1 MDNGTASL
9 RVQGN
14 RIVDG
19 EGNEVVLRGF
29 GLGGWMN
36 MENFITG
43 YPANEEAQR
52 EAVRAVLGEERYEHF
67 FDRFLEHFFT
77 EDDARFI
84 RSLGLNLLR
93 LPVNYR
99 HLEDDMRPFEIKE
112 EGFRHLD
119 RVVELCAQ
127 HEIYT
132 IIDLH
137 ALPGYQNQHWHS
149 DNPTHKALL
158 WKHKHFQD
166 RTVNIWEHIAER
178 YRGNPR
184 VAGYNPINE
193 PGDSTGEAIMP
204 LYRRLYDAIQAVDPD
219 HVIFL
224 EGNRY
229 STDFHMFGEPWEN
242 VVYTNHDYALP
253 GFVDGGPYPGVSR
266 GQYVDKEVLEKTFL
280 KRSEYMV
287 ERNVPIWVGEFGPVY
302 PPDDTGSHPT
312 RYEILRDQLEI
323 YARHG
328 VNWAIWTYKDIGLQG
343 VVYAAPDSPWSERIR
358 PIIEKKARLG
368 VDAWGGTDAEI
379 RHIMG
384 PLEKLFAK
392 EYPGYD
398 PFPFGSKRE
407 IELLVRNILLAEPL
421 LPEYAELFRGMG
433 EDEIDAMMRSFRFE
447 NCVKREALA
456 GILSEYSEAS
466 LPTDR

>member
-1 MDNGTASL
+1 MLLSTDGS
-9 RVQGN
+9 
-14 RIVDG
+14 RITNWAG
-19 EGNEVVLRGF
+19 SSVVLRGF

-52 EAVRAVLGEERYEHF
+52 EAVQAVLGDERYEHF

-112 EGFRHLD
+112 EGFKHLD

-149 DNPTHKALL
+149 DNPTHKAFL
-158 WKHKHFQD
+158 WRHRHFQD
-166 RTVNIWEHIAER
+166 RAVNLWEVIAAR
-178 YRGNPR
+178 YKGNPW

-193 PGDSTGEAIMP
+193 PADP
-204 LYRRLYDAIQAVDPD
+204 PD
-219 HVIFL
+219 HMIFL

-229 STDFHMFGEPWEN
+229 SVDFHMFGEPWEN

-266 GQYVDKEVLEKTFL
+266 GEYVDKEVLE
-280 KRSEYMV
+280 
-287 ERNVPIWVGEFGPVY
+287 
-302 PPDDTGSHPT
+302 
-312 RYEILRDQLEI
+312 
-323 YARHG
+323 
-328 VNWAIWTYKDIGLQG
+328 
-343 VVYAAPDSPWSERIR
+343 
-358 PIIEKKARLG
+358 
-368 VDAWGGTDAEI
+368 
-379 RHIMG
+379 
-384 PLEKLFAK
+384 
-392 EYPGYD
+392 
-398 PFPFGSKRE
+398 
-407 IELLVRNILLAEPL
+407 
-421 LPEYAELFRGMG
+421 
-433 EDEIDAMMRSFRFE
+433 
-447 NCVKREALA
+447 
-456 GILSEYSEAS
+456 
-466 LPTDR
+466 